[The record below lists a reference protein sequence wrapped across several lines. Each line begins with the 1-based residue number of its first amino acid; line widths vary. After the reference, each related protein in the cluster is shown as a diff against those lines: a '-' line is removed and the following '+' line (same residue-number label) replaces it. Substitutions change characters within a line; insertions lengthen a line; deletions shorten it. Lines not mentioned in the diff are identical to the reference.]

1 MSATPRK
8 TRAAKRKVVLARV
21 GHINTKPQPKKKKP
35 SPAPG
40 ATDRKS
46 KVPAARRPALAQPA
60 QPLPEFAAIERRPY
74 LAPRRNYFLGG
85 GTVSSLRIPEG
96 FVLASDPHPG
106 PDWRVSHLKVFRTE
120 PEGQTVRMVK
130 YQLKECIVV
139 QIRAHAQRIRKE
151 IAMDDGNARAR
162 KELAL
167 LIAKNRRNGQPTRL
181 FYK

>member
-8 TRAAKRKVVLARV
+8 TRAAKRKVFLARI

-40 ATDRKS
+40 ARDRKS
-46 KVPAARRPALAQPA
+46 KVPVARRLAVA
-60 QPLPEFAAIERRPY
+60 QPLAKFAVIERRPY

-85 GTVSSLRIPEG
+85 GTVSSLCVPEG

-106 PDWRVSHLKVFRTE
+106 ADWRVSHLKVLRTS

-130 YQLKECIVV
+130 YVLKECVV
-139 QIRAHAQRIRKE
+139 AQMRAHAERVRKE
-151 IAMDDGNARAR
+151 ISLDDGNARAR
-162 KELAL
+162 RDLAL
-167 LIAKNRRNGQPTRL
+167 LVAKNRRNGQPTRIV
-181 FYK
+181 YK